1 MAIELRGVM
10 SAMCTPFSADGGEVD
25 EGALRDLVDGTIE
38 AGVSG
43 LVPGGS
49 SGEFTSLGIEERR
62 RVLEVVV
69 EQAGKRVPVMAH
81 AGSTSTR
88 QAIDLARH
96 AEGAGADMVLAVQPY
111 YAPLSLDEVRRYFS
125 EVAAASSLPLVA
137 YNFPACTGL
146 NLEPDYVAS
155 LAREIDTLAYVKDTT
170 GDLAQVF
177 QLLDE
182 HSADVT
188 VLNGWDSIALPAL
201 RLGDRA
207 QILGSANVM
216 PRRWVELFEAVEAG
230 RVDDAAALWPPMLAV
245 ARFVIAEG
253 FVASLKAGASLA
265 GFTVGEPRAPFI
277 PLTQAKKEELRGLMT
292 EAGALAE
299 AVSV

>member
-10 SAMCTPFSADGGEVD
+10 SAMCTPFTADGHDVD

-49 SGEFTSLGIEERR
+49 SGEFPSLAIDERR

-69 EQAGKRVPVMAH
+69 EQSGGRVPVVAH

-88 QAIDLARH
+88 QAIDLTRH
-96 AEGAGADMVLAVQPY
+96 AEDAGADMVLAVQPY
-111 YAPLSLDEVRRYFS
+111 YAPLSLDEVRRYFRD
-125 EVAAASSLPLVA
+125 VADAAALPLVA

-146 NLEPDYVAS
+146 NLEPGFVAS
-155 LAREIDTLAYVKDTT
+155 LARELGTLAYVKDTT

-177 QLLDE
+177 RLLDE
-182 HSADVT
+182 HSTEVT

-216 PRRWVELFEAVEAG
+216 PRLWVQLFEAVEAG
-230 RVDDAAALWPPMLAV
+230 RMDEAEALWPPMLAV
-245 ARFVIAEG
+245 ARFVIA
-253 FVASLKAGASLA
+253 
-265 GFTVGEPRAPFI
+265 
-277 PLTQAKKEELRGLMT
+277 
-292 EAGALAE
+292 
-299 AVSV
+299 

>member
-10 SAMCTPFSADGGEVD
+10 SAMCTPFTADGHDVD

-49 SGEFTSLGIEERR
+49 SGEFPSLAIDERR

-69 EQAGKRVPVMAH
+69 EQSGGRVPVVAH

-88 QAIDLARH
+88 QAIDLTRH
-96 AEGAGADMVLAVQPY
+96 AEDAGADMVLAVQPY
-111 YAPLSLDEVRRYFS
+111 YAPLSLDEVRRYFA
-125 EVAAASSLPLVA
+125 EVAGASALPLVA

-146 NLEPDYVAS
+146 NLEPDFVAS

-177 QLLDE
+177 RLLDE

-201 RLGDRA
+201 RLGDHA
-207 QILGSANVM
+207 QILGTANVM
-216 PRRWVELFEAVEAG
+216 PRRWVELFDAVEAG
-230 RVDDAAALWPPMLAV
+230 RSDEAEALWPPMLAV

-253 FVASLKAGASLA
+253 FVACLKAGASLA
-265 GFTVGEPRAPFI
+265 GFSVSEPRAPFN
-277 PLTQAKKEELRGLMT
+277 PLTPARKEELRVLLV
-292 EAGALAE
+292 EAGALPE
-299 AVSV
+299 AVNV

>member
-1 MAIELRGVM
+1 MAIKLRGVM
-10 SAMCTPFSADGGEVD
+10 SAMCTPFTADGREVD
-25 EGALRDLVDGTIE
+25 EGALRDLVDGTID

-49 SGEFTSLGIEERR
+49 SGEFTSLDVEERR

-69 EQAGKRVPVMAH
+69 DQSAGRVPVVAH

-88 QAIDLARH
+88 QARELARH
-96 AEGAGADMVLAVQPY
+96 AERAGADVVLAVQPY

-125 EVAAASSLPLVA
+125 ELAGASALPLVA

-146 NLEPDYVAS
+146 NLEPDFLAS
-155 LAREIDTLAYVKDTT
+155 LAREIETLAYVKDTT

-177 QLLDE
+177 RLLDE

-201 RLGDRA
+201 RLGDRV

-230 RVDDAAALWPPMLAV
+230 RSDDVEALWSPMLAV

-265 GFTVGEPRAPFI
+265 GFPVGEPRAPFN
-277 PLTQAKKEELRGLMT
+277 PLSPAKREELRALMV
-292 EAGALAE
+292 EAGALE
-299 AVSV
+299 QAVGV

>member
-10 SAMCTPFSADGGEVD
+10 SAICTPFTADGREVD
-25 EGALRDLVDGTIE
+25 EGALRALVDGTVD

-49 SGEFTSLGIEERR
+49 SGEFTSLDVEERR

-69 EQAGKRVPVMAH
+69 DQSAGRVPVVAH

-88 QAIDLARH
+88 QALELARH
-96 AEGAGADMVLAVQPY
+96 ADAAGADVLLAVAPY

-125 EVAAASSLPLVA
+125 ELGGASSLPLVA

-146 NLEPDYVAS
+146 NLEPDFVAS
-155 LAREIDTLAYVKDTT
+155 LAREVDTLAYVKDTT

-177 QLLDE
+177 RLLDE

-230 RVDDAAALWPPMLAV
+230 RMDEAEALWPPLLAV

-253 FVASLKAGASLA
+253 FVASLKAGAAMA
-265 GFTVGEPRAPFI
+265 GFPVGEPRAPFD
-277 PLTQAKKEELRGLMT
+277 PLSPAKKEELRGLMT
-292 EAGALAE
+292 EAGALEQA
-299 AVSV
+299 ASV

>member
-1 MAIELRGVM
+1 MSIELRGVM
-10 SAMCTPFSADGGEVD
+10 SAMCTPFTADGREVD
-25 EGALRDLVDGTIE
+25 GGPLRDLVDGAIE
-38 AGVSG
+38 AGIG
-43 LVPGGS
+43 ALVPGGS
-49 SGEFTSLGIEERR
+49 SGEFTSLSIEERR

-69 EQAGKRVPVMAH
+69 EQSGGRVPVVAH

-88 QAIDLARH
+88 HAIELARH
-96 AEGAGADMVLAVQPY
+96 AEATGADVVLAVQPY
-111 YAPLSLDEVRRYFS
+111 YTPLSLDEVRRYFA
-125 EVAAASSLPLVA
+125 ELAGATSLPLVA

-146 NLEPDYVAS
+146 NLEPDFVAS

-177 QLLDE
+177 RLLDE
-182 HSADVT
+182 HSADVI

-230 RVDDAAALWPPMLAV
+230 RMDEAEALWPPLLAV

-265 GFTVGEPRAPFI
+265 GFSVGEPRAPFN
-277 PLTQAKKEELRGLMT
+277 PLSPAKKEELRGLMLA
-292 EAGALAE
+292 AGAIDQ
-299 AVSV
+299 AVGV